1 MDNPL
6 PAAGTRGAEPV
17 CAQAQTCSAPRWGSI
32 ALYINLKAGGE
43 TPDEGALWKKNVYHF
58 NYTSNNRDYKI
69 KLLSMVQP
77 GTKVL
82 ITTECIINKPQ
93 QILEKF
99 NVPIV
104 VSSWP
109 EWLLSVGTGFPE
121 LGW

>member
-1 MDNPL
+1 ML
-6 PAAGTRGAEPV
+6 CTLISRLAGRHQVQEFCG
-17 CAQAQTCSAPRWGSI
+17 
-32 ALYINLKAGGE
+32 
-43 TPDEGALWKKNVYHF
+43 KNVYHF

-99 NVPIV
+99 NLLIV
-104 VSSWP
+104 VL
-109 EWLLSVGTGFPE
+109 ECLLSVGTGFPE